1 LHHMCQ
7 TALKLEL
14 LMQLKMLFIKYA
26 KKINELEYL

>member
-1 LHHMCQ
+1 
-7 TALKLEL
+7 LKLEL